1 MNSADAEGEMVTDL
15 VSCAA
20 LVLATPPGKID
31 LQASFVVNGG
41 NSLKAILLQS
51 MMRSRGHAV
60 TREDLLTKPT
70 IGDIVKDACGPRL
83 RDADLS
89 WASASSSPAPSTAGS
104 SVSVPVSECAG
115 ASQSPEGVVRG
126 GEHGNAVLIPGSVKQ
141 SEPPQRPCDLL
152 TELQLSLAHE
162 TITHCGSNI
171 ITYTKTHRPENAETY
186 RQAWM
191 QVLMDEAI
199 FEQSCLGP
207 LFSNDSRTGISTSRT
222 DPAPEGSAGLH
233 VNSEEWPGWTLD
245 LGRAEKAADGDGAA
259 LMEITAKIHHALIDA
274 YSLHALV
281 NKVRARANGMTTK
294 PGTSFWDWAR
304 LLRRHQE
311 ENKPDGDRF
320 WAETAEKHA
329 DAKGRFAL
337 PEPARALRL
346 EARQVERM
354 HFAVDPAAIDTRARS
369 LGVTSAA
376 VFYAAWA
383 LVVATY
389 ADSDS
394 IVFGSVLSARGL
406 DLPGSLD
413 AIGPVINVLPLHV
426 AVCRGATLRDF
437 IWGLFVDAVTLEG
450 LTWTSTDNGFRRDYE
465 SALSV
470 EMQLS
475 EVPAASPCAYPAMPV
490 RDSASQHSRVPISV
504 TVKDASL
511 VTIDMHSSRYSP
523 RDAQLV
529 ADCYKRALETVLA
542 TTADTKVDDAMQGLL
557 SCPSYSQLMRWG
569 NGITGLTTRASVKDD
584 DLTTL
589 FEAAASANRDGV
601 ALEKGDRTMTYA
613 DLQARSDVIRDALV
627 PAVAPGD
634 VVCVHSDRSMDW
646 ICAVWGVLKAG
657 CTYCSLDPQLP
668 ASYRESMAE
677 AVSAKAFVTA
687 TTEQLG
693 AWRPRSVGLAFSVE
707 SVSCRAPS
715 DGSTT
720 APRPHQA
727 AYICFTSGS
736 SGTPKPV
743 ICTHAGLVAFQRDP
757 TVRLMAKPGV
767 RISQIMS
774 VAFDGSIHEIFS
786 ALTYGATLVLPSTS
800 QDILS
805 VLSRVDSA
813 VLTPS
818 IARALHPADFPGLQT
833 VYLVGEPVPQAVAD
847 VWAASKDVYNMY
859 GPTEATCGATIKRLQ
874 RGEAVTIGR
883 PNPSTRIYILNS
895 SGGLSQP
902 GMVGRIHLAGVQVSR
917 GYHGMPDETDA
928 VFRPDGIM
936 GNGEM
941 SYDTGDMGYW
951 DEHGDLVC
959 VGRRDRQMKLRG
971 YRVDLND
978 LEIRIARAVPE
989 ADAVVVTV
997 RRGLVDELLAMLQ
1010 PAGLDAAEIR
1020 SRLEDS
1026 LPRYLIPGHIVAAD
1040 TIPTTPAGKV
1050 DYKAIAAIDVGTR
1063 AGAGAGAETD
1073 PDMNRDQDESGPVTE
1088 TEETVAL
1095 AYSAVLP
1102 RTASQRRIHRD
1113 QSFGE
1118 LGGHSMEQIK
1128 LARHLAQA
1136 LGIPVPLRMVI
1147 CNPTVKTLACAVDQA
1162 RGGPQPAPAPAKT
1175 RANSMTT
1182 GTAPDSVAPIEA
1194 DWLEKYRIQDG
1205 TPCFNVSSLHRFE
1218 PGLIDVDRLE
1228 KALNSVLR
1236 RHPVLRGTYLSG
1248 GSRRRPE
1255 HRRVLTPHSP
1265 RVQRLRVLDVW
1276 AELNRPFDFG
1286 QLHQEHPVRVFLTD
1300 DAFLVV
1306 MSHIVAD
1313 YTALAT
1319 VLREASALYLGKEL
1333 PALPADDDDAAYTY
1347 PPRQLCGMDLTEDLK
1362 EYWLSTLADLPT
1374 PPGILSSAP
1383 RRTSYRGRSVVFG
1396 FEEAI
1401 SRQILAFRSSQTV
1414 SVSLQHV
1421 AMAAVALGLVAGEQ
1435 HNAGTHVDVVMG
1447 VPHINRSTAEQMDTV
1462 GLFLQP
1468 LPVRIRHAGDT
1479 SGNMPASLLT
1489 EVQQSKQAALAR
1501 GIPWHQLLD
1510 LAGCTPDY
1518 PDHPLFDVMVSFHE
1532 PQMVQQLRMDIQTLQ
1547 PCFGWSSGAKF
1558 KVMCEF
1564 TAVADDCVLLRVEYD
1579 DGCISQQE
1587 DLYGFVR
1594 DVAAAMAALTSTP
1607 NPIPQL
1613 QRHGRLRGTFWDER
1627 ALLDGFALHFQ
1638 LRPRVKIVPVVPE
1651 WTAARL
1657 DGSPRPLFGSLVPAL
1672 RRAMDGVADKT
1683 RVKALVMTNPNNPL
1697 GQCYPEGVLREAL
1710 NFCRDAGLHYIS
1722 DELYALSQL
1731 GTGSGFVSALSLDAR
1746 RRPSDMEGAVDVVS
1760 GSGPGSDSDTA
1771 TTTSWT
1777 ARDINVNAKR
1787 RLDAPPSPATAKR
1800 AKRNDQGRPDALVH
1814 VIWSTGKDVCSSGV
1828 RIASLSSPPPPP
1840 LTFRCVACGPSDNLL
1855 GGARQPVPRGR
1866 ADSQVGRS
1874 LVQHARV
1881 LAELAGHDA
1890 PPPLASL
1897 SRPCCYAFAQAG
1909 TRPCRRPRS
1918 VSPVGGALLPG
1929 RRRPLCRRAS
1939 GAAGRWGR
1947 YHGEAAVGAGHRGRG
1962 A

>member
-1 MNSADAEGEMVTDL
+1 MMDSADPEGEMVMDL

-31 LQASFVVNGG
+31 LLASFVVNGG
-41 NSLKAILLQS
+41 DSLKAILLQS

-70 IGDIVKDACGPRL
+70 IGDIVKDACRPRL
-83 RDADLS
+83 RDVDTS
-89 WASASSSPAPSTAGS
+89 WASASSSVTSHPATCSPEPASSTAGS

-115 ASQSPEGVVRG
+115 ASQNPEADVRVVEGAGGGPSHG
-126 GEHGNAVLIPGSVKQ
+126 GEHGSAVPIPGSIKQ

-171 ITYTKTHRPENAETY
+171 ITYVETHHPENAETY

-199 FEQSCLGP
+199 FGQSCLGP
-207 LFSNDSRTGISTSRT
+207 LFSNESRTSISASRTGPDHER
-222 DPAPEGSAGLH
+222 SAGLH
-233 VNSEEWPGWTLD
+233 INSEEWPGWTLD
-245 LGRAEKAADGDGAA
+245 LGRVEKPADGDDGPA

-281 NKVRARANGMTTK
+281 HKVRARANGMTTK

-320 WAETAEKHA
+320 WAEKIEKHA
-329 DAKGRFAL
+329 DAKGCFVL
-337 PEPARALRL
+337 PEPARDLRL

-376 VFYAAWA
+376 IFYAAWT

-389 ADSDS
+389 TDSDS
-394 IVFGSVLSARGL
+394 IVFGSVLSGRGL
-406 DLPGSLD
+406 DVPGSLD

-426 AVCRGATLRDF
+426 AVRRGATLREF
-437 IWGLFVDAVTLEG
+437 IWGLFVDTVTLEG

-475 EVPAASPCAYPAMPV
+475 EVPAAGSGAYPAMPIGH
-490 RDSASQHSRVPISV
+490 SASQHSRVPISV

-511 VTIDMHSSRYSP
+511 VTIDMHSSRYRP

-529 ADCYKRALETVLA
+529 ADCYERALDTVLT
-542 TTADTKVDDAMQGLL
+542 TTADAKVHDAMQGLL

-584 DLTTL
+584 DLVTL
-589 FEAAASANRDGV
+589 FGAAASVNRDGV

-613 DLQARSDVIRDALV
+613 ELQARSDVICDTLASV
-627 PAVAPGD
+627 VTPGD

-646 ICAVWGVLKAG
+646 ICAIWGVLKAG

-668 ASYRESMAE
+668 ASYRESMVN

-707 SVSCRAPS
+707 SVSCRAPR
-715 DGSTT
+715 DASTMVRT
-720 APRPHQA
+720 PGLAPDLAPAAPRTPRPRSWPRPHQP

-736 SGTPKPV
+736 TGAPKPV
-743 ICTHAGLVAFQRDP
+743 VCTHAGLVAFQRDP

-767 RISQIMS
+767 RISQVMS

-800 QDILS
+800 QDVLS
-805 VLSRVDSA
+805 VLTRVDSA

-847 VWAASKDVYNMY
+847 VWTACKDVYNMY
-859 GPTEATCGATIKRLQ
+859 GPTEATCGATIKRL
-874 RGEAVTIGR
+874 RHGEAVTIGR
-883 PNPSTRIYILNS
+883 PNPSTRIYVLNS

-917 GYHGMPDETDA
+917 GYHGMSDQTDA
-928 VFRPDGIM
+928 VFRPDDIM

-951 DEHGDLVC
+951 DERGELVC

-978 LEIRIARAVPE
+978 LEIRIVRAVPE

-1010 PAGLDAAEIR
+1010 PAGLDVTEIR

-1026 LPRYLIPGHIVAAD
+1026 LPRYLIPGHIIAAD
-1040 TIPTTPAGKV
+1040 NIPTTPAGKV
-1050 DYKAIAAIDVGTR
+1050 DYKAIAAIDVSTR
-1063 AGAGAGAETD
+1063 AGAGAETNPD
-1073 PDMNRDQDESGPVTE
+1073 PNPDMTPDQAESDPVTD

-1102 RTASQRRIHRD
+1102 RTAARRPIHRD

-1118 LGGHSMEQIK
+1118 LGGHSMDQIK

-1147 CNPTVKTLACAVDQA
+1147 CNPSIKALASAIDQA
-1162 RGGPQPAPAPAKT
+1162 RGAFPLATAPAKS
-1175 RANSMTT
+1175 RANA
-1182 GTAPDSVAPIEA
+1182 TAPDRVAPIEA
-1194 DWLEKYRIQDG
+1194 DWLEKYRVQDG
-1205 TPCFNVSSLHRFE
+1205 TWCFNVSSLHRFE
-1218 PGLIDVDRLE
+1218 PDQVDVNRLE
-1228 KALNSVLR
+1228 KTLNSVLR
-1236 RHPVLRGTYLSG
+1236 RHPVLRSTYQSD
-1248 GSRRRPE
+1248 GSRRKPE
-1255 HRRVLTPHSP
+1255 HCRVLTPHSP

-1276 AELNRPFDFG
+1276 SELNRPFVFD
-1286 QLHQEHPVRVFLTD
+1286 QLQQEHPVRVLLTD
-1300 DAFLVV
+1300 DTFLVV

-1319 VLREASALYLGKEL
+1319 VLREASALYLRQEL
-1333 PALPADDDDAAYTY
+1333 PVLSADDGEAYTY
-1347 PPRQLCGMDLTEDLK
+1347 PPRQLCGMDLAEDLK
-1362 EYWLSTLADLPT
+1362 EYWLSTLADLPK

-1383 RRTSYRGRSVVFG
+1383 RRTSYRGRSVVFE

-1401 SRQILAFRSSQTV
+1401 SRQILACRLSQ

-1421 AMAAVALGLVAGEQ
+1421 AMAAVALGLVTGEQ
-1435 HNAGTHVDVVMG
+1435 QKAGTHVDVVMG
-1447 VPHINRSTAEQMDTV
+1447 VPHINRSTAEQMDMV

-1468 LPVRIRHAGDT
+1468 LPVRIRHDGDT
-1479 SGNMPASLLT
+1479 SGNKPASLLR
-1489 EVQQSKQAALAR
+1489 EVQQSTQAALAR

-1510 LAGCTPDY
+1510 LARCTPDY

-1532 PQMVQQLRMDIQTLQ
+1532 PEMVQQLRMDIPTLE
-1547 PCFGWSSGAKF
+1547 PCFAWSSGAKF

-1579 DGCISQQE
+1579 DGCIHQEE
-1587 DLYGFVR
+1587 DLRRFIR
-1594 DVAAAMAALTSTP
+1594 DVAAAMATLTS
-1607 NPIPQL
+1607 NPESMSSSVSDAQGQVTSPQF
-1613 QRHGRLRGTFWDER
+1613 QRHGHHWGMFWDER
-1627 ALLDGFALHFQ
+1627 ALLGKRMSDWPLRNACTWKADG
-1638 LRPRVKIVPVVPE
+1638 
-1651 WTAARL
+1651 
-1657 DGSPRPLFGSLVPAL
+1657 
-1672 RRAMDGVADKT
+1672 
-1683 RVKALVMTNPNNPL
+1683 TN
-1697 GQCYPEGVLREAL
+1697 EIDR
-1710 NFCRDAGLHYIS
+1710 
-1722 DELYALSQL
+1722 
-1731 GTGSGFVSALSLDAR
+1731 
-1746 RRPSDMEGAVDVVS
+1746 
-1760 GSGPGSDSDTA
+1760 
-1771 TTTSWT
+1771 
-1777 ARDINVNAKR
+1777 
-1787 RLDAPPSPATAKR
+1787 
-1800 AKRNDQGRPDALVH
+1800 
-1814 VIWSTGKDVCSSGV
+1814 STQD
-1828 RIASLSSPPPPP
+1828 P
-1840 LTFRCVACGPSDNLL
+1840 
-1855 GGARQPVPRGR
+1855 
-1866 ADSQVGRS
+1866 
-1874 LVQHARV
+1874 
-1881 LAELAGHDA
+1881 
-1890 PPPLASL
+1890 
-1897 SRPCCYAFAQAG
+1897 
-1909 TRPCRRPRS
+1909 
-1918 VSPVGGALLPG
+1918 
-1929 RRRPLCRRAS
+1929 
-1939 GAAGRWGR
+1939 
-1947 YHGEAAVGAGHRGRG
+1947 
-1962 A
+1962 